1 MRLYQYRRWAFS
13 VLSLLTMVCEIVGY
27 VFRLRSSPPPV
38 GDPYSV
44 INFVIQYFFI
54 VVAPV
59 FFSAAIYTTLTAL
72 MAALSGQC
80 SLSPLGLGR
89 RQIIAIFVAS
99 DVGATIT
106 QVAGAA
112 IIGNAES
119 NSHSPTT
126 GNNILLVGLT
136 VQVVSFLLFLILLTV
151 FLLRAHK
158 ATTSVGESGMM
169 RFSAA
174 LVLSS
179 LLVYLRTI
187 FRLAETAGG
196 VGGYASSHEAFFGTL
211 EFAPII
217 VAVLLLGW
225 WHPGKWVP
233 NERTRRE
240 EVEME

>member
-1 MRLYQYRRWAFS
+1 M
-13 VLSLLTMVCEIVGY
+13 LSLLTTVCEIVGY
-27 VFRLRSSPPPV
+27 ACRLRSSPPPV

-44 INFVIQYFFI
+44 IDFVIQYFFI

-59 FFSAAIYTTLTAL
+59 FLSAGIYTTLTAL
-72 MAALSGQC
+72 MGALPRSL

-112 IIGNAES
+112 LIGSAES
-119 NSHSPTT
+119 NSRSPAT
-126 GNNILLVGLT
+126 GNNILLAGLA
-136 VQVVSFLLFLILLTV
+136 VQVVSFLLFLVLLGL
-151 FLLRAHK
+151 FLARARK
-158 ATTSVGESGMM
+158 ATTSTGEGGMM
-169 RFSAA
+169 RFSGA

-196 VGGYASSHEAFFGTL
+196 VGGYASSHEAFFGAL
-211 EFAPII
+211 EFAPIV

-233 NERTRRE
+233 RSRPGRE
-240 EVEME
+240 EVEMDGVE